1 MGEMRDGTRNLAI
14 NRLPNGWIFAKVL
27 AMAIAPATM
36 DIPKNPAIRREWIGF
51 QLRIRGL
58 SKRALARREGVSHQ
72 AVSQAALGG
81 GSHHLQ
87 LAIATA
93 IGLRPQDLFPEL
105 YDEHGQRLGRT
116 RDQKRSIRPD
126 RKHAKTENAA

>member
-1 MGEMRDGTRNLAI
+1 
-14 NRLPNGWIFAKVL
+14 
-27 AMAIAPATM
+27 M

-87 LAIATA
+87 QAIATA
-93 IGLRPQDLFPEL
+93 LGLRPQDLFPEL
-105 YDEHGQRLGRT
+105 YDERGRRLGQT
-116 RDQKRSIRPD
+116 RNPKRSTRPD
-126 RKHAKTENAA
+126 SKHTKTEDAA

>member
-1 MGEMRDGTRNLAI
+1 
-14 NRLPNGWIFAKVL
+14 
-27 AMAIAPATM
+27 MAIAAATL

-81 GSHHLQ
+81 GSQYLQ
-87 LAIATA
+87 EAIAGA
-93 IGLRPQDLFPEL
+93 LDLRAQDLFPEL
-105 YDEHGQRLGRT
+105 YDECGRRLGQT
-116 RDQKRSIRPD
+116 RDRKRSTRPD
-126 RKHAKTENAA
+126 GKHIKTEDAA